1 MLLVRIFTKNF
12 QSFENKYTRKLV
24 RVRYMILFY
33 AILVAIDQFIVN
45 FEFYQNTFL
54 NAMYVLVAIV
64 EGIFTISIVLFKLFH
79 LLPNIFFLIF

>member
-1 MLLVRIFTKNF
+1 MFTKNF
-12 QSFENKYTRKLV
+12 QSLENKYTRKLV

-33 AILVAIDQFIVN
+33 TILVAIDQFIVN

-64 EGIFTISIVLFKLFH
+64 EGIFTISIVLFKLCFTYSQTY
-79 LLPNIFFLIF
+79 FS